1 MPKRKA
7 VHISTPLPQ
16 SCYAELT
23 DDFVFKKAFA
33 SEEDK
38 DLLIAL
44 LNVFLEPKL
53 KYPVKD
59 VHIENPYIKG
69 ETKSNRDAVLDI
81 HCQDSKGNKF
91 IVEMQVSEQ
100 KFFIKRAL
108 YYLCMAI
115 ANSGKKG
122 KDWDFDFPRI
132 YSLNFLNFDLAI
144 WEKCDE
150 IVQYL
155 SLQNDNHPEISH
167 DYINLVFV
175 RLPKFKKTIEECK
188 SLQDKL
194 IFSLCHAHE
203 FNSKPKQLR
212 EKLFDRLFEI
222 AKISNFTNMEWSEYI
237 SRHKAKHDRYAEKKY
252 AREKG
257 MAEGLAKGRAEGL
270 AKGIS
275 QGISKGVSQI
285 AKSMLQANESVTK
298 IMKYTKLSKK
308 EILALK

>member
-7 VHISTPLPQ
+7 IRIPTPFPQ
-16 SCYAELT
+16 GRYAELT

-59 VHIENPYIKG
+59 VHIENPYVKG
-69 ETKSNRDAVLDI
+69 ETKNNRDAVLDI
-81 HCQDSKGNKF
+81 HCQDLKGNEF

-108 YYLCMAI
+108 YYLCMSV

-122 KDWDFDFPRI
+122 KDWDFDFPKI
-132 YSLNFLNFDLAI
+132 YSLNFLNFDLGI

-167 DYINLVFV
+167 DYINLAFV
-175 RLPKFKKTIEECK
+175 RLPKFKKTVEECE

-203 FNSKPKQLR
+203 LKSKPKQLR

-222 AKISNFTNMEWSEYI
+222 AKISNFSSMEWSEYI

-257 MAEGLAKGRAEGL
+257 MAEGIA
-270 AKGIS
+270 
-275 QGISKGVSQI
+275 QGIAQT
-285 AKSMLQANESVTK
+285 ARNLKSMGFSIAQIVKATG
-298 IMKYTKLSKK
+298 LSKK
-308 EILALK
+308 EVSALK

>member
-7 VHISTPLPQ
+7 IHAQTLPPQ
-16 SCYAELT
+16 GCYAELT
-23 DDFVFKKAFA
+23 NDFVFKKAFA

-53 KYPVKD
+53 VHPVKD
-59 VHIENPYIKG
+59 VHIENPYVKG
-69 ETKSNRDAVLDI
+69 ETKNNRDAVLDI

-108 YYLCMAI
+108 YYLCMSV

-122 KDWDFDFPRI
+122 KDWDFDFPKI
-132 YSLNFLNFDLAI
+132 YSLNFLNFDLDV

-155 SLQNDNHPEISH
+155 SLQNDNHSEIQH
-167 DYINLVFV
+167 DYINLAFV
-175 RLPKFKKTIEECK
+175 RLPKFKKTIEECE

-194 IFSLCHAHE
+194 IFLLCHAHE
-203 FNSKPKQLR
+203 LKSKPKQLR

-222 AKISNFTNMEWSEYI
+222 AKISNFSSMEWSEYI

-252 AREKG
+252 AMEKG
-257 MAEGLAKGRAEGL
+257 MAEGRAEGL
-270 AKGIS
+270 AEGLAMSRSEIARNML
-275 QGISKGVSQI
+275 GDGVEP
-285 AKSMLQANESVTK
+285 ALVAR
-298 IMKYTKLSKK
+298 YTKLPLKAVK
-308 EILALK
+308 ALL